1 MKSAKRHFV
10 DPSLAVA
17 AIGATKEMLLNDL
30 NTFGFIFES
39 LCEHDLK
46 IYAEY
51 YGGKLFHYRDDK
63 AKEVDAII
71 EFPDGTYGAFEIKLG
86 VNQIDKAAEELLS
99 FKRMMEHNGDSVPKV
114 LCVISG
120 MSNMAYKRED
130 GVIVVPITALRP

>member
-1 MKSAKRHFV
+1 M
-10 DPSLAVA
+10 PTLAVA

-63 AKEVDAII
+63 AKEVDAIT
-71 EFPDGTYGAFEIKLG
+71 EFQDGTYGAFEIKLG

-99 FKRMMEHNGDSVPKV
+99 FKRMMEHSGDSVPKV